1 MSDTPRSEA
10 IPGST
15 TKDATRRSV
24 PILARMLASDLFVL
38 VLTVGI
44 ALMALPFTNGFLS
57 PGNLTNI
64 ASNYWPLL
72 LIVVGQ
78 AFVLITAGI
87 DLSQTATLALSNVVG
102 AILITTAADPNLFS
116 KSPFWG
122 ILFDEG
128 GSFLGSGTMA
138 VIFAWLVMLSL
149 GGLVGLLN
157 GFAISRMRMPPFMV
171 TLTTMLFVTAFAV
184 WTTKSENVRNL
195 PPLHLSLADGWVAA
209 GVGVTGA
216 IIAHLILSRSVLG
229 EWFYSIGINEAAAR
243 VSGVPTR
250 AVITSA
256 YVLSGMFT
264 AAAAALYSARLGAGR
279 PTLGSTLLLDV
290 IGAVV
295 IGGVSLM
302 GGRGRITGAALGVLF
317 FVVLTNVLN
326 LMGLAFYTIMW
337 VKGLVILTV
346 VGIDAIR
353 LRWEGVRT

>member
-1 MSDTPRSEA
+1 MSDTPQAEPVQPSPEVQK
-10 IPGST
+10 G
-15 TKDATRRSV
+15 RSV
-24 PILARMLASDLFVL
+24 SILGRLLSSDLFVL
-38 VLTVGI
+38 VLTVGVV
-44 ALMALPFTNGFLS
+44 LVSLPFTNGFLS
-57 PGNLTNI
+57 QGNLMNI

-87 DLSQTATLALSNVVG
+87 DLSQTATLALTNVVG
-102 AILITTAADPNLFS
+102 AMLVTTAADPDLFS

-122 ILFDEG
+122 ILFAER
-128 GSFLGSGTMA
+128 GSFIGHGTLS
-138 VIFAWLVMLSL
+138 VIIAWLVMLLL
-149 GGLVGLLN
+149 GAVVGLFN
-157 GFAISRMRMPPFMV
+157 GLAISRVQMPPFMV
-171 TLTTMLFVTAFAV
+171 TLATMLFVTAFAV

-195 PPLHLSLADGWVAA
+195 PPLHLSLSDGWVAA
-209 GVGVTGA
+209 AVGVTGA
-216 IIAHLILSRSVLG
+216 TIAHFILSRSLLG

-250 AVITSA
+250 AVITTA

-264 AAAAALYSARLGAGR
+264 AGAAALYSARLGAGR

-317 FVVLTNVLN
+317 FVVLANVLN
-326 LMGLAFYTIMW
+326 LMGLAFYTVMW
-337 VKGLVILTV
+337 IKGFVIVTV
-346 VGIDAIR
+346 VAIDAIR
-353 LRWEGVRT
+353 LRREGVRA